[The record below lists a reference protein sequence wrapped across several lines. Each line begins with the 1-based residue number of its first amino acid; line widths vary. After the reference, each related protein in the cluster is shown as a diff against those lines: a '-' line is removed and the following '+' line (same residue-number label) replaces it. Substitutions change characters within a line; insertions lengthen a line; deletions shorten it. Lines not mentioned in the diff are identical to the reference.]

1 MKVQNLFFLK
11 MLVLLFSA
19 ILKKFGGLI
28 SNVMSPIESK
38 NPHPL
43 SPLGVNCVEH
53 NSSSEYLACDFTDHY
68 SLYLGHQIVWLRNEL
83 PARYEIRGLFQKSM
97 KAKMS
102 LMSLGDLY
110 QCIIRVT

>member
-1 MKVQNLFFLK
+1 MKVQNLLFLK

-43 SPLGVNCVEH
+43 SPPGVKKKTLA
-53 NSSSEYLACDFTDHY
+53 SSYRWMYHE
-68 SLYLGHQIVWLRNEL
+68 
-83 PARYEIRGLFQKSM
+83 PM
-97 KAKMS
+97 KWGKWSAWV
-102 LMSLGDLY
+102 
-110 QCIIRVT
+110 QA

>member
-43 SPLGVNCVEH
+43 SPLGVKPPLFLFLGGKERKLE
-53 NSSSEYLACDFTDHY
+53 EYLTWPAMH
-68 SLYLGHQIVWLRNEL
+68 LRNITYSATILHRENQNIL
-83 PARYEIRGLFQKSM
+83 LWHEARVRL
-97 KAKMS
+97 
-102 LMSLGDLY
+102 
-110 QCIIRVT
+110 

>member
-1 MKVQNLFFLK
+1 MKVQNLLFLK

-43 SPLGVNCVEH
+43 SPLGGVLLCKVLKRTYGAIVVNV
-53 NSSSEYLACDFTDHY
+53 SFLVS
-68 SLYLGHQIVWLRNEL
+68 
-83 PARYEIRGLFQKSM
+83 PRYCFPPTRGLLNWFKYFTSRLFCSQ
-97 KAKMS
+97 
-102 LMSLGDLY
+102 
-110 QCIIRVT
+110 

>member
-43 SPLGVNCVEH
+43 SPLGVKKNLILFI
-53 NSSSEYLACDFTDHY
+53 SALANMKFY
-68 SLYLGHQIVWLRNEL
+68 
-83 PARYEIRGLFQKSM
+83 RGQK
-97 KAKMS
+97 
-102 LMSLGDLY
+102 
-110 QCIIRVT
+110 

>member
-1 MKVQNLFFLK
+1 MKVQNLLFLK

-43 SPLGVNCVEH
+43 SPLGVK
-53 NSSSEYLACDFTDHY
+53 
-68 SLYLGHQIVWLRNEL
+68 GRKG
-83 PARYEIRGLFQKSM
+83 EIRRPSNDTM
-97 KAKMS
+97 
-102 LMSLGDLY
+102 
-110 QCIIRVT
+110 C

>member
-1 MKVQNLFFLK
+1 MKVQNLLFLK

-43 SPLGVNCVEH
+43 SPLGVKDFKLLTLQYSNQIFSEIFEH
-53 NSSSEYLACDFTDHY
+53 IFRKHGFTEANFVVKY
-68 SLYLGHQIVWLRNEL
+68 RSR
-83 PARYEIRGLFQKSM
+83 
-97 KAKMS
+97 
-102 LMSLGDLY
+102 
-110 QCIIRVT
+110 

>member
-1 MKVQNLFFLK
+1 MYTYNHHQRRRKQYLQRIQGEITKVSF
-11 MLVLLFSA
+11 
-19 ILKKFGGLI
+19 
-28 SNVMSPIESK
+28 
-38 NPHPL
+38 
-43 SPLGVNCVEH
+43 NCVEH

-110 QCIIRVT
+110 QCVIRVT